1 MIKIRQLRLHLL
13 CLFIL
18 LCGTQLLQLSLLVD
32 SFVLYPSSSSPQ
44 SRSNVAASLRLID
57 NIVVSS
63 FPAQPRL
70 LLATTT
76 TTTTSSQLFAQQQ
89 DNDNDEEIYTPRT
102 IRSSTED
109 DENSFM
115 DDLTPPPVNF
125 ARNSILFSDNPAT
138 KQRNNSALD
147 VWKFTRTYLPAF
159 ITGAWPWRDIPTL
172 DERPL
177 AALYNTAF
185 VRLPVVG
192 VAIGYLYQKIYEKH
206 DLIVDFG
213 FGGPL
218 FGNGP
223 QAINP
228 IIVIGVLIL
237 ILL

>member
-1 MIKIRQLRLHLL
+1 MIKIQLHLI
-13 CLFIL
+13 CLIL
-18 LCGTQLLQLSLLVD
+18 LCGCTQLQLLLLVD
-32 SFVLYPSSSSPQ
+32 SFVLYHPSSSSPQ
-44 SRSNVAASLRLID
+44 SNV
-57 NIVVSS
+57 VVSS

-70 LLATTT
+70 ILAAAAAA
-76 TTTTSSQLFAQQQ
+76 TSSQLFAQQQ
-89 DNDNDEEIYTPRT
+89 DDDDEEIYTPRT
-102 IRSSTED
+102 IRSSTTE
-109 DENSFM
+109 DENENNNDNDNYSFM

-125 ARNSILFSDNPAT
+125 ARNSILFSDNPST

-147 VWKFTRTYLPAF
+147 VWKFTRTYIPAF

>member
-1 MIKIRQLRLHLL
+1 MIKIQLHLI
-13 CLFIL
+13 CLIL
-18 LCGTQLLQLSLLVD
+18 LCSTQHLQFLLLVD
-32 SFVLYPSSSSPQ
+32 SFVLYHPSSSSSPQ
-44 SRSNVAASLRLID
+44 SNV
-57 NIVVSS
+57 VVSS
-63 FPAQPRL
+63 FPAPRL
-70 LLATTT
+70 LSTAAAATT

-125 ARNSILFSDNPAT
+125 ARNSILFSDNPST

-147 VWKFTRTYLPAF
+147 VWKFTRTYIPAF

-177 AALYNTAF
+177 AALYNAAF
-185 VRLPVVG
+185 VRLPVVS